1 VEVNAERTPVPEC
14 NACQTISSVP
24 ERLPTPWF
32 KRGLPQQPQASDS
45 TDAKFSNSLVRPV
58 YLLRLLGMLRL
69 TIRVFALTPTGLGTD
84 CIYNGF
90 SLLCGT

>member
-58 YLLRLLGMLRL
+58 YLLTSLGLLGLREADSAQQVN
-69 TIRVFALTPTGLGTD
+69 IARIGANVVPKWV
-84 CIYNGF
+84 Y
-90 SLLCGT
+90 